1 MVDMSPELVTIV
13 MFGLAT
19 VGILIGFPLVFVLG
33 SVAMLVGTLVLGAS
47 GAWSLFYARIWD
59 MMSNYVFLAVP
70 MFVFMGMM
78 VEKSGAADRLYAGL
92 HLAFGPFR
100 GGLAIA
106 TILMGTILAACVGV
120 IAASVIMIAL
130 IATPS
135 MLQRGYNKE
144 LVCGCVCAGGTLGIL
159 IPPSLML
166 VVYGPMAEISVG
178 KLFMGAFGPGFLLS
192 GLYMV
197 YVAIRAWLR
206 PEDAPPMPLEE
217 RQVSM
222 THRLHVLVTGM
233 LPPLFLM
240 FSVLGAIFFGIAAA
254 TEAAAVGAL
263 AAVAL
268 TFFYR
273 RLTWPVMR
281 DCMLETMRITSMAL
295 VIGWSAQMFVG
306 VFLRLGGGEVIQDVL
321 LAMPGGKWGTFF
333 AVQFIIFVLGFL
345 IDWIGIVFIMVPL
358 VSPLAPVL
366 GFDPLW
372 FAMMIVVNLQ
382 MSFMT
387 PPMAYAI
394 FYLKGIAKP
403 EWNIDTGH
411 IIRGV
416 TPFVGIIVIALI
428 LCILFPDIILWLPH
442 QMIKF

>member
-1 MVDMSPELVTIV
+1 MVGISPELVTFV
-13 MFGLAT
+13 MFGGAIA
-19 VGILIGFPLVFVLG
+19 GIIIGYPLVFVLG
-33 SVAMLVGTLVLGAS
+33 AIAVFVGTATLGATS
-47 GAWSLFYARIWD
+47 SMSLFSVRLWG
-59 MMSNYVFLAVP
+59 MMTNYVFLAVP

-78 VEKSGAADRLYAGL
+78 VEKSGAAERLYSGL

-100 GGLAIA
+100 GGLAMA

-130 IATPS
+130 IAAPS
-135 MLQRGYNKE
+135 MLQRGYSKE
-144 LVCGCVCAGGTLGIL
+144 LVCGSVCAGGTLGIL

-166 VVYGPMAEISVG
+166 VVYGPMAELSVG
-178 KLFMGAFGPGFLLS
+178 KLFMGAFGPGLLLS
-192 GLYMV
+192 ILYMA
-197 YVAIRAWLR
+197 YVAARAWLR
-206 PEDAPPMPLEE
+206 PGEAPPLPPEE
-217 RQVSM
+217 RKVPGLEKF
-222 THRLHVLVTGM
+222 RILLTGM

-240 FSVLGAIFFGIAAA
+240 FSVLGAIFFGIAAP

-263 AAVAL
+263 AATLLTVA
-268 TFFYR
+268 YR
-273 RLTWPVMR
+273 KLNWPVMR
-281 DCMLETMRITSMAL
+281 DCMLETVRITSMAL

-306 VFLRLGGGEVIQDVL
+306 VFLRLGGGAVIEAIVL
-321 LAMPGGKWGTFF
+321 GAPGGKWGAFLV
-333 AVQFIIFVLGFL
+333 VQLLIFGLGML

-358 VSPLAPVL
+358 VTPLAPTL

-403 EWNIDTGH
+403 EWGINTGH

-416 TPFVGIIVIALI
+416 IPFVCLILAALG
-428 LCILFPDIILWLPH
+428 LCILIPDIILWLPH
-442 QMIKF
+442 QMIRF

>member
-1 MVDMSPELVTIV
+1 MVDMSPELVTVV

-33 SVAMLVGTLVLGAS
+33 TVAMLVGTLALGAA
-47 GAWSLFYARIWD
+47 GAWSLFYVRMWD

-70 MFVFMGMM
+70 MFVFMGLM

-135 MLQRGYNKE
+135 MLQRGYSKE

-192 GLYMV
+192 GLYMT
-197 YVAIRAWLR
+197 YVALRSWLR
-206 PEDAPPMPLEE
+206 PEDAPPMPVEE
-217 RQVSM
+217 RQVSLG
-222 THRLHVLVTGM
+222 HRLNVLLTGM
-233 LPPLFLM
+233 LPPLLLM

-263 AAVAL
+263 AAVVL
-268 TFFYR
+268 TAAYR
-273 RLTWPVMR
+273 RLKWPVLR

-306 VFLRLGGGEVIQDVL
+306 VFLRLGGGAVIQNLL

-358 VSPLAPVL
+358 VTPLAPVI

-403 EWNIDTGH
+403 EWQINTGH

-416 TPFVGIIVIALI
+416 TPFVAIILLALL
-428 LCILFPDIILWLPH
+428 LCIVFPDIILWLPH

>member
-1 MVDMSPELVTIV
+1 MVDMSPEMVTFV
-13 MFGLAT
+13 MFGAAI

-33 SVAMLVGTLVLGAS
+33 AIALFVGVLALGATAS
-47 GAWSLFYARIWD
+47 FGVFQVRMWG

-78 VEKSGAADRLYAGL
+78 VEKSGAAERLYSGL

-120 IAASVIMIAL
+120 IAASVIMIGL

-135 MLQRGYNKE
+135 MLQRGYNKD
-144 LVCGCVCAGGTLGIL
+144 LVCGAVCAGGTLGIL

-192 GLYMV
+192 GLYML
-197 YVAIRAWLR
+197 YVAVRSWLR
-206 PEDAPPMPLEE
+206 PEDAPPLPPDE
-217 RQVSM
+217 RNVP
-222 THRLHVLVTGM
+222 TNEKLRVLFTGM

-240 FSVLGAIFFGIAAA
+240 FSVLGAIFFGVAAP

-263 AAVAL
+263 AATLL
-268 TFFYR
+268 TLAYR
-273 RLTWPVMR
+273 RLNWPVMR
-281 DCMLETMRITSMAL
+281 DCMLETMRITCMAL

-306 VFLRLGGGEVIQDVL
+306 VFLRLGGGEVIQNLVL
-321 LAMPGGKWGTFF
+321 AAPGGKWGAFI
-333 AVQFIIFVLGFL
+333 VIQFMIFVLGML

-358 VSPLAPVL
+358 VTPLAPTL

-403 EWNIDTGH
+403 EWGIDTSH

-416 TPFVGIIVIALI
+416 IPFVALI
-428 LCILFPDIILWLPH
+428 VVGLLLCIIFPDIIMWLPH

>member
-1 MVDMSPELVTIV
+1 VVDLSPELVTLI
-13 MFGLAT
+13 MFGAAI
-19 VGILIGFPLVFVLG
+19 VGILIGYPLVFVLG
-33 SVAMLVGTLVLGAS
+33 TIALLVGVLAMGPAGAFS
-47 GAWSLFYARIWD
+47 VFYARIWG

-78 VEKSGAADRLYAGL
+78 VEKSGAAERLYSGL
-92 HLAFGPFR
+92 YLAFGAFR

-120 IAASVIMIAL
+120 IAASVIMIGL
-130 IATPS
+130 IAVPS
-135 MLQRGYNKE
+135 MLQRGYHKD
-144 LVCGCVCAGGTLGIL
+144 LVCGAVCAGGTLGIL

-166 VVYGPMAEISVG
+166 VVYGPMAEMSVG

-192 GLYMV
+192 GLYMT
-197 YVAIRAWLR
+197 YVAVRAWLR
-206 PEDAPPMPLEE
+206 PQDAPPMSLAE
-217 RQVSM
+217 RKVPG
-222 THRLHVLVTGM
+222 REKLRVLFTGM

-240 FSVLGAIFFGIAAA
+240 FSVLGAIFFGIAAP

-263 AAVAL
+263 AAMLL
-268 TFFYR
+268 TLVYR
-273 RLTWPVMR
+273 RLDKAVMKS
-281 DCMLETMRITSMAL
+281 CMLETMRITSMAL

-306 VFLRLGGGEVIQDVL
+306 VFLRLGGGEVIQDLVL
-321 LAMPGGKWGTFF
+321 AAPGGKWGAFVV
-333 AVQFIIFVLGFL
+333 VQLLIFVLGML

-358 VSPLAPVL
+358 VSPLAPAL

-403 EWNIDTGH
+403 EWGIDTGN

-416 TPFVGIIVIALI
+416 IPFVVLIIVGLV
-428 LCILFPDIILWLPH
+428 LCIVFPDIIMWLPH

>member
-1 MVDMSPELVTIV
+1 MVDLSPELVTLI
-13 MFGLAT
+13 MFGAAIA
-19 VGILIGFPLVFVLG
+19 GILIGYPLVFVLG
-33 SVAMLVGTLVLGAS
+33 TIALLVGVLAIGPAGAFS
-47 GAWSLFYARIWD
+47 VFYARIWG

-78 VEKSGAADRLYAGL
+78 VEKSGAAERLYSGL
-92 HLAFGPFR
+92 YLAFGAFR

-120 IAASVIMIAL
+120 IAASVIMIGL
-130 IATPS
+130 IAVPS
-135 MLQRGYNKE
+135 MLQRGYHKD
-144 LVCGCVCAGGTLGIL
+144 LVCGAVCAGGTLGIL

-166 VVYGPMAEISVG
+166 VVYGPMAEMSVG

-192 GLYMV
+192 ALYMT
-197 YVAIRAWLR
+197 YVAVRAWLR
-206 PEDAPPMPLEE
+206 PQDAPPMSLAE
-217 RQVSM
+217 RKVPG
-222 THRLHVLVTGM
+222 REKLRVLFTGI

-240 FSVLGAIFFGIAAA
+240 FSVLGAIFFGVAAP

-263 AAVAL
+263 AAMLL
-268 TFFYR
+268 TLAYR
-273 RLTWPVMR
+273 RLNKTVMKS
-281 DCMLETMRITSMAL
+281 CMLETVRITSMAL

-306 VFLRLGGGEVIQDVL
+306 VFLRLGGGEVIQNLVL
-321 LAMPGGKWGTFF
+321 AAPGGKWGAFVV
-333 AVQFIIFVLGFL
+333 VQLLIFVLGML

-358 VSPLAPVL
+358 VSPLAPAL

-403 EWNIDTGH
+403 EWGIDTGN

-416 TPFVGIIVIALI
+416 IPFVVLI
-428 LCILFPDIILWLPH
+428 MVGLVLCIVFPDIIMWLPH

>member
-1 MVDMSPELVTIV
+1 MSPEMVTIV
-13 MFGLAT
+13 MFGLAII
-19 VGILIGFPLVFVLG
+19 GILIGFPLVFVLG
-33 SVAMLVGTLVLGAS
+33 TIAMLVGVLNLGSA
-47 GAWSLFYARIWD
+47 GAWSLFYARMWD

-106 TILMGTILAACVGV
+106 TIMMGTILAACVGV

-192 GLYMV
+192 LLYML
-197 YVAIRAWLR
+197 YVGIRAWLR
-206 PEDAPPMPLEE
+206 PADAPPMPIEE
-217 RQVSM
+217 RQVSN
-222 THRLHVLVTGM
+222 TYKLRVLVTGM

-240 FSVLGAIFFGIAAA
+240 FSVLGAIFFGVAAP

-263 AAVAL
+263 AAMLLTVA
-268 TFFYR
+268 YR
-273 RLTWPVMR
+273 RLNWPVLR

-306 VFLRLGGGEVIQDVL
+306 VFLRLGGGNVIQDL
-321 LAMPGGKWGTFF
+321 MLAMPGGKWGTFF
-333 AVQFIIFVLGFL
+333 AIQFIIFILGML

-358 VSPLAPVL
+358 VTPLAPVI

-416 TPFVGIIVIALI
+416 LPFVGLIVIALI
-428 LCILFPDIILWLPH
+428 LCIVFPDIILWLPH

>member
-33 SVAMLVGTLVLGAS
+33 TVAMLVGTLALGAS

-333 AVQFIIFVLGFL
+333 AVQFIIFALGFL